1 MRRIGVCRLNQIN
14 YTSLIGEMYSLKNN
28 IKDAAMTD
36 NNSYE
41 TLFKNKTMKSYFLI
55 LFAVI
60 VMFLLYIFRFYL
72 WIFLYSLIFYVALR
86 PLHEMLLK
94 YVKKRIFSSTLI
106 ILIIISLVVIPSMFL
121 LMMLS
126 EQVYDLY
133 GRVHLSI
140 SQDILKDIGNLPIVD
155 KFFVFFNVEKFDLG
169 ERIISYFKATS
180 MTAFSSLTSIV
191 SFPVNFVIKF
201 FLMMLILFFLFKD
214 AYNLEGAIYRIL
226 PFPDDLEMN
235 IVSKMKSVI
244 YVLMLGNLFIML
256 LQGFMV
262 GLGLFIS
269 GVSTP
274 LVWGTLAA
282 ILSLIPVI
290 GTTLI
295 WLPASIYLYF
305 TGNYGMAIFVA
316 CWCFSWYMILEN
328 LVKPVI
334 FGDKLNFHPL
344 LFFFLLLGSIQA
356 FNLPGVIIGPI
367 ILSLFYSFWEIY
379 KILDDYMQNKRSF
392 EISDIP
398 VQE

>member
-1 MRRIGVCRLNQIN
+1 
-14 YTSLIGEMYSLKNN
+14 
-28 IKDAAMTD
+28 MTD

-60 VMFLLYIFRFYL
+60 VIFLLFIFRFYL

-86 PLHEMLLK
+86 PLHELLLK

-106 ILIIISLVVIPSMFL
+106 ILIILALVVVPSMFL

-126 EQVYDLY
+126 EQIYELY
-133 GRVHLSI
+133 GRIHFTVYY
-140 SQDILKDIGNLPIVD
+140 DILKHAGENKLIDGALT
-155 KFFVFFNVEKFDLG
+155 FFDVEKADLG
-169 ERIISYFKATS
+169 ERILSYFKETTMSVFA
-180 MTAFSSLTSIV
+180 SLTSIV
-191 SFPVNFVIKF
+191 SFPINFIVKF

-235 IVSKMKSVI
+235 IVSKMKGVI
-244 YVLMLGNLFIML
+244 YVLMLGNLFIMI
-256 LQGFMV
+256 LQGVMV
-262 GLGLFIS
+262 GLGLFIA
-269 GVSTP
+269 GISTP
-274 LVWGTLAA
+274 LLWGTLAA

-295 WLPASIYLYF
+295 WLPAAVYLYF
-305 TGNYGMAIFVA
+305 TGNIGMAFFTA
-316 CWCFSWYMILEN
+316 SWCFSWYLVLEN
-328 LVKPVI
+328 LVKPKI

-367 ILSLFYSFWEIY
+367 VLSLFYSFWEIY
-379 KILDDYMQNKRSF
+379 KILDDYMQNKRTF
-392 EISDIP
+392 EVRDDLI
-398 VQE
+398 QG

>member
-1 MRRIGVCRLNQIN
+1 
-14 YTSLIGEMYSLKNN
+14 MYSLKKTK
-28 IKDAAMTD
+28 IEVMAMTE

-86 PLHEMLLK
+86 PLHEWLLK
-94 YVKKRIFSSTLI
+94 YVKKRIFSSTLVIMI
-106 ILIIISLVVIPSMFL
+106 ILALVVIPSMFL
-121 LMMLS
+121 LIILS
-126 EQVYDLY
+126 EQIYDLY
-133 GRVHLSI
+133 GRIHFTVNY
-140 SQDILKDIGNLPIVD
+140 DILKNIGENKLVD
-155 KFFVFFNVEKFDLG
+155 NALTFFNIEKADLG
-169 ERIISYFKATS
+169 ERVLSYFKETS
-180 MTAFSSLTSIV
+180 MSVFASITSIV
-191 SFPVNFVIKF
+191 SFPINFIIKF

-214 AYNLEGAIYRIL
+214 AYNLEGAVYRIL
-226 PFPDDLEMN
+226 PLPTDLEMN
-235 IVSKMKSVI
+235 IVTRLKGVI
-244 YVLMLGNLFIML
+244 YVLMLGNLFIMV

-262 GLGLFIS
+262 GFGLFIA

-274 LVWGTLAA
+274 LIWGTLAA

-295 WLPASIYLYF
+295 WFPASLYLYF
-305 TGNYGMAIFVA
+305 TGNYGMAVFTA
-316 CWCFSWYMILEN
+316 SWCFSWYMILEN
-328 LVKPVI
+328 LVKPKI

-392 EISDIP
+392 D
-398 VQE
+398 VKDDTAQG

>member
-1 MRRIGVCRLNQIN
+1 
-14 YTSLIGEMYSLKNN
+14 MYSFKINGRKE
-28 IKDAAMTD
+28 IFMQE

-41 TLFKNKTMKSYFLI
+41 TLFRNKTMKSYFLI

-86 PLHEMLLK
+86 PIHEWILK

-106 ILIIISLVVIPSMFL
+106 IIIILSLLVIPSMFL
-121 LMMLS
+121 LMVLS

-133 GRVHLSI
+133 GKIHISI
-140 SQDILKDIGNLPIVD
+140 NYETLKQIGNHPSMD
-155 KFFVFFNVEKFDLG
+155 KVLTFFNIQKADLG
-169 ERIISYFKATS
+169 ERIISYFKETS
-180 MTAFSSLTSIV
+180 MSVFSSITSIV
-191 SFPVNFVIKF
+191 SFPINFIIKF
-201 FLMMLILFFLFKD
+201 FMMMLILFFLFKD

-226 PFPDDLEMN
+226 PLPSDLEMN
-235 IVSKMKSVI
+235 IVTKLKGVI

-256 LQGFMV
+256 LQGLMV
-262 GLGLFIS
+262 GVGLYIA
-269 GVSTP
+269 GAGTP
-274 LVWGTLAA
+274 LIWGTLAA

-295 WLPASIYLYF
+295 WLPVSIYLYF
-305 TGNYGMAIFVA
+305 TGNYGMAIFTA

-328 LVKPVI
+328 VVKPKI
-334 FGDKLNFHPL
+334 FGDRLNFHPL
-344 LFFFLLLGSIQA
+344 LFFFLLLGSIEA

-379 KILDDYMQNKRSF
+379 KILDDYMQNKRPF
-392 EISDIP
+392 ESGDDS
-398 VQE
+398 VQG

>member
-1 MRRIGVCRLNQIN
+1 
-14 YTSLIGEMYSLKNN
+14 
-28 IKDAAMTD
+28 MTE

-60 VMFLLYIFRFYL
+60 VMFLLYIFRLYL

-86 PLHEMLLK
+86 PLHEWILK
-94 YVKKRIFSSTLI
+94 YVKKRIISSTLVIMI
-106 ILIIISLVVIPSMFL
+106 ILALVVIPSMFL
-121 LMMLS
+121 LMILS
-126 EQVYDLY
+126 EQIYDLY
-133 GRVHLSI
+133 GRIHFTVI
-140 SQDILKDIGNLPIVD
+140 YDILKNMGENKTVD
-155 KFFVFFNVEKFDLG
+155 TVLTFLNIEKAELG
-169 ERIISYFKATS
+169 ERILSYFKETS
-180 MTAFSSLTSIV
+180 MSAFASITSIV
-191 SFPVNFVIKF
+191 SFPINFIIKF
-201 FLMMLILFFLFKD
+201 FLMMLILYFLFKD
-214 AYNLEGAIYRIL
+214 AYNLEGAVYRIL
-226 PFPDDLEMN
+226 PLPSDLEMN
-235 IVSKMKSVI
+235 IVTRLKSVI

-262 GLGLFIS
+262 GLGLFIA

-295 WLPASIYLYF
+295 WLPAALYLYF
-305 TGNYGMAIFVA
+305 TGNYGMAVFA
-316 CWCFSWYMILEN
+316 ASWCFAWYMILEN
-328 LVKPVI
+328 LVKPKI
-334 FGDKLNFHPL
+334 FGDRLNFHPL

-392 EISDIP
+392 DVKEDSA
-398 VQE
+398 QG